1 MGKNVKGRR
10 TDSKYINIK
19 KHTVKDIFYVCRFFV
34 KREKR
39 MYQALYRKYR
49 PDTFDG
55 VIGQDH
61 IIKTLKN
68 EILSDMVSH
77 AYLFCGT
84 RGTGKTSTAKIFA
97 KAINCM
103 SPENGEPCGK
113 CEMCKAMQ
121 EGRSVNVI
129 EIDAASNNGVENI
142 RDIRD
147 EVKYPPA
154 EGKYKVYIIDEVH
167 MLSAG
172 AFNALL
178 KTLEEPPAHVVF
190 ILATTDPQKVPV
202 TILSRCQRF
211 DFKRISSGQIAAAL
225 KKYMKLEGAKADDEA
240 LMTVARL
247 ADGSMRD
254 SLSILDQ
261 CLAFYNGENITSEKV
276 LKISGTVDST
286 VLFKLADGI
295 ISKNAAKCMD
305 VIENITSDGR
315 DIKQFTSDFMEHLRN
330 LLVALS
336 VDEPETLIDMSD
348 ENIAKLKE
356 QAKKLSSDE
365 LIYLIKVFSQ
375 LSNDMRYASNQ
386 RILLE
391 VEIIKL
397 CSNTVKNDTDYIA
410 ARLSE
415 LERKIKSGVVLSQS
429 GEKTKSEKKKV
440 TPKPRQK
447 AVPDDIKQVI
457 GDWKNIASK
466 FEEPSTRALL
476 LNTSAVYE
484 DDGRI
489 TIVCDDGAMADI
501 LKNKIVLIKNVLEK
515 KYKKAFQIKIANRTE
530 YEDWEKLMGIAES
543 ENEGNQEIEQLQSKF
558 PDADFE

>member
-1 MGKNVKGRR
+1 VP
-10 TDSKYINIK
+10 
-19 KHTVKDIFYVCRFFV
+19 FFC
-34 KREKR
+34 KEGKR

-211 DFKRISSGQIAAAL
+211 DFKRISSGQIASAL
-225 KKYMKLEGAKADDEA
+225 RKYMKLEGAKADDEA

-286 VLFKLADGI
+286 VLFELADGI

-365 LIYLIKVFSQ
+365 LIYLIKIFSQ

-501 LKNKIVLIKNVLEK
+501 LKNKVDLIKNVLEE

-543 ENEGNQEIEQLQSKF
+543 ENDGNQEIEQLQSKF

>member
-1 MGKNVKGRR
+1 
-10 TDSKYINIK
+10 
-19 KHTVKDIFYVCRFFV
+19 
-34 KREKR
+34 
-39 MYQALYRKYR
+39 
-49 PDTFDG
+49 
-55 VIGQDH
+55 
-61 IIKTLKN
+61 
-68 EILSDMVSH
+68 
-77 AYLFCGT
+77 
-84 RGTGKTSTAKIFA
+84 
-97 KAINCM
+97 
-103 SPENGEPCGK
+103 
-113 CEMCKAMQ
+113 
-121 EGRSVNVI
+121 
-129 EIDAASNNGVENI
+129 
-142 RDIRD
+142 
-147 EVKYPPA
+147 
-154 EGKYKVYIIDEVH
+154 
-167 MLSAG
+167 
-172 AFNALL
+172 
-178 KTLEEPPAHVVF
+178 
-190 ILATTDPQKVPV
+190 
-202 TILSRCQRF
+202 
-211 DFKRISSGQIAAAL
+211 
-225 KKYMKLEGAKADDEA
+225 
-240 LMTVARL
+240 
-247 ADGSMRD
+247 
-254 SLSILDQ
+254 
-261 CLAFYNGENITSEKV
+261 
-276 LKISGTVDST
+276 